1 MYEPFVLTVPHKGK
15 DRELEAQLEQTGY
28 THRFLVR
35 VDETE
40 VLFERDE
47 EGYYRALL
55 PPTASEQEAARLDR
69 ELLQAIAQQIEA
81 ILS

>member
-1 MYEPFVLTVPHKGK
+1 MYEPFVLTVPNKGQ
-15 DRELEAQLEQTGY
+15 DRDYEAQLEQTGY
-28 THRFLVR
+28 THRFRVR
-35 VDETE
+35 VNEVE

-47 EGYYRALL
+47 EGGYRAML
-55 PPTASEQEAARLDR
+55 PPTVTEQEAAKLDR